1 MNKQSKEDFATVLLA
16 GVIAATIF
24 GIVAVRDDVV
34 GILMLIGFLVF
45 LIGVYSFGN
54 WEYEKI

>member
-45 LIGVYSFGN
+45 LIVLYSFGN

>member
-45 LIGVYSFGN
+45 LIVVYSFGN